1 MKMTLFTLFVVH
13 KFYDLFHDGG
23 PYHVETSL
31 LIALEINTRFYMMRT
46 YVMKKLRLS
55 ISSQNLLRHSKKK
68 PKKSLHWSLRWHQ
81 VWIDL
86 AIKVLRIWIAIKIYL
101 CSKII
106 FLLNY
111 SPECTMNKFF
121 LFKQKKCFIIKT
133 FTVCVS
139 DESTNF
145 KIHDVIIDITA
156 K

>member
-68 PKKSLHWSLRWHQ
+68 SQKNLC
-81 VWIDL
+81 IDL
-86 AIKVLRIWIAIKIYL
+86 
-101 CSKII
+101 
-106 FLLNY
+106 
-111 SPECTMNKFF
+111 
-121 LFKQKKCFIIKT
+121 
-133 FTVCVS
+133 
-139 DESTNF
+139 
-145 KIHDVIIDITA
+145 
-156 K
+156 